1 MNQRNTWKKSFGCD
15 EYIKKVLKE
24 NKLMQ
29 ENQKLKDIN
38 KQLMKEIQWEN
49 RLNSKLSKELEGYKK
64 KVDKVTQSIWEYH
77 TIYGSLSTDFVIKE
91 VEKLKEVKSK

>member
-1 MNQRNTWKKSFGCD
+1 MKDKILTKDLLIEELER
-15 EYIKKVLKE
+15 
-24 NKLMQ
+24 

-64 KVDKVTQSIWEYH
+64 KVIEVVDRFFNY
-77 TIYGSLSTDFVIKE
+77 YVITNKSGCKINYLVGE
-91 VEKLKEVKSK
+91 ELKQKLKEQNNETRNNI